1 MASSEEGPILLG
13 IGLMILLIGLA
24 VGIIIG
30 GAALFIILKVII
42 PLF

>member
-13 IGLMILLIGLA
+13 IGLALILIALA

-30 GAALFIILKVII
+30 GAAVFILLKVII

>member
-13 IGLMILLIGLA
+13 IGLAIVVIALA

-30 GAALFIILKVII
+30 GVATFIIWKVII